1 MREERVRGANAS
13 GWRLVFPGFHLA
25 VCAMDGKRSRGAD
38 ALSSSGCLAGARPY
52 ASCAFRKHRT
62 VRADGAWSA
71 AASGAAYRV
80 AVADHD
86 IFPGP
91 RGFAAWRSGAIRI
104 LSTGYDLGTPCG
116 GIATRHRWPARGI
129 GRSRR
134 IAAAG
139 ADQGLDPGGH
149 RIDPRRASRLAHA
162 GTAAPSSIG
171 LRVRSRLSVNSR
183 ETSSRG
189 PIADRPG

>member
-1 MREERVRGANAS
+1 
-13 GWRLVFPGFHLA
+13 
-25 VCAMDGKRSRGAD
+25 MDGERSRGTD
-38 ALSSSGCLAGARPY
+38 ALSSSGCLAAARPD

-62 VRADGAWSA
+62 VWADGAWSA
-71 AASGAAYRV
+71 AASCAAYRV

-86 IFPGP
+86 FFPSP
-91 RGFAAWRSGAIRI
+91 RSFAAWRSGAIRI
-104 LSTGYDLGTPCG
+104 LSAGCDLGTPRG
-116 GIATRHRWPARGI
+116 GIATRHRWLARGV

-139 ADQGLDPGGH
+139 ADHGLDPGGH
-149 RIDPRRASRLAHA
+149 RIDPRGAPRLAHA

-171 LRVRSRLSVNSR
+171 LRVRSRLSVDSR
-183 ETSSRG
+183 ETPTTDARG